1 MKKWLWVL
9 LGFCLIPLW
18 VQAKHHKAGEAHN
31 WPHWRGPNANGL
43 VEGSN
48 PPLEWSESE
57 NIRWKVKLPGLLGH
71 ATPIVWGDKIFVQT
85 AVKTDK
91 TVDDAPQT
99 GNRRPPM
106 PNVLQFKVLALNRK
120 TGNTVWEKTVQ
131 EAAPHEGI
139 HQTASYASTSGIT
152 DGEHLYAF
160 FGSWGIYC
168 FDFDGNLKWGKD
180 LGDQKIAGSFGEG
193 SAPALHGNTLIIKWD
208 HQGDS
213 FIVAMDKRT
222 GEELWRKDRPE
233 RTTWTTPFIVEHDGT
248 TQVIVSATQ
257 KTRSYDL
264 KTGDI
269 LWECG
274 GLGANVIPM
283 PVYAN
288 GIVYVT
294 SGHRNPAMQAISLDK
309 AKGDITGTDAVL
321 WSIADNTPYVSSPL
335 LYGDKIYALK
345 KSNAILSCFN
355 AKTGEAF
362 YGPKRLAGMRRVYAS
377 LVGVSDRVYIS
388 DVDGTTLVI
397 KNGPEFEV
405 LATNKLDEGTGAS
418 PIIVGDELYVR
429 GNEHLYC
436 IAEN

>member
-43 VEGSN
+43 VEDSN

-91 TVDDAPQT
+91 TVDAPQT

-233 RTTWTTPFIVEHDGT
+233 RTTWTTPFHRGARWHD
-248 TQVIVSATQ
+248 A
-257 KTRSYDL
+257 
-264 KTGDI
+264 GDRQRDPKNPQ
-269 LWECG
+269 LRPQNRRHLVG
-274 GLGANVIPM
+274 MRGLGGKRHSHAGLCQRHRLRHQR
-283 PVYAN
+283 ASQS
-288 GIVYVT
+288 GDAGHLLGQ
-294 SGHRNPAMQAISLDK
+294 SQRRHHGHR
-309 AKGDITGTDAVL
+309 
-321 WSIADNTPYVSSPL
+321 
-335 LYGDKIYALK
+335 
-345 KSNAILSCFN
+345 C
-355 AKTGEAF
+355 
-362 YGPKRLAGMRRVYAS
+362 RV
-377 LVGVSDRVYIS
+377 VVY
-388 DVDGTTLVI
+388 
-397 KNGPEFEV
+397 
-405 LATNKLDEGTGAS
+405 
-418 PIIVGDELYVR
+418 
-429 GNEHLYC
+429 C
-436 IAEN
+436 